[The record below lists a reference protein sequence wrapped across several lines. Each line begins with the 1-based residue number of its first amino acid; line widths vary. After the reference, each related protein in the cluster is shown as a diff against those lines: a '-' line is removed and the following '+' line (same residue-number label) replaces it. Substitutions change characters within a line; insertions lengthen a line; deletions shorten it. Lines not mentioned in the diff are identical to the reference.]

1 MEIELRQV
9 AATEEYEYVLPVIF
23 HVLYRVPEDDIP
35 VGYLSSCLERV
46 NELYRDGPVDMNLK
60 FVLATHDPNGQL
72 LEEPGVRRE
81 FREGLPMDMFDFVGN
96 KFGIVLGYGIRRSI
110 LML

>member
-1 MEIELRQV
+1 M
-9 AATEEYEYVLPVIF
+9 LPVIF
-23 HVLYRVPEDDIP
+23 HVLYRVPEDDVP

-81 FREGLPMDMFDFVGN
+81 FREGLPMDMFDFVS
-96 KFGIVLGYGIRRSI
+96 FVL
-110 LML
+110 LPF